1 MILTVQFRNRLCR
14 IRPLVKKRSAGFAI
28 HFGWRLDTMLL
39 QGTLHLFDEAP
50 DAGSLRLMEHL

>member
-1 MILTVQFRNRLCR
+1 MTFEET
-14 IRPLVKKRSAGFAI
+14 KKKSAGFAI

-50 DAGSLRLMEHL
+50 DPGSLRLMEHL